1 MRFLRLFRLGFTA
14 RVTLIL
20 LASLVAIQI
29 LMVVAF
35 FMQRSHNTGSGFRLP
50 LPDQVAAI
58 AEIMEQTPA
67 DQRESILR
75 ALNGARFHTRVTTEK
90 LPPPPKTWRK
100 LTQVERVL
108 KRYLKSLGDREVTV
122 LLQTEHGRL
131 FEGFRPSSVVTVIVG
146 LKTGEKLVIEV
157 TGPFAVIFGFP
168 PGFWAGV
175 IGFLVTIL
183 AFLIIRR
190 ESRPLRSLAEAANK
204 IDLSDPLPIAD
215 SPSSAPEIRA
225 VIAAFNGMQERIT
238 GLIKSRM
245 EMVGSFSHDVRTY
258 ATRLRLRAEL
268 IPDEAEKTRAIRDIE
283 DMISV
288 VNDAL
293 LALQD
298 RPEMAADELVD
309 VGELV
314 SEEIEEQ
321 RRVGATASLALPISS
336 GSALV
341 LGSGTGL
348 RRVFHNLIQNAVL
361 YGGDVQASVEVSGE
375 SIRVLIE
382 DSGPGIPHE
391 WRARVVQPFVRL
403 EGSRN
408 RKTGGAGLGLA
419 IAGKIVEG
427 HGGRLAIDDAPG
439 GGARITVELPLFEVE
454 AEESR
459 ELDA

>member
-1 MRFLRLFRLGFTA
+1 MRFLSLFRFGFTA

-20 LASLVAIQI
+20 LASLVIIQI
-29 LMVVAF
+29 LMVLAF
-35 FMQRSHNTGSGFRLP
+35 FMQRSQDTGSGFRLP
-50 LPDQVAAI
+50 FPDQVAAI

-75 ALNGARFHTRVTTEK
+75 ALNGARFHTRVTTEE
-90 LPPPPKTWRK
+90 LPPPPKNWRK
-100 LTQVERVL
+100 LTQVESVL
-108 KRYLKSLGDREVTV
+108 KRYLQSLGHREVTV
-122 LLQTEHGRL
+122 LLQTEHGHL

-175 IGFLVTIL
+175 FGFIVTSL

-190 ESRPLRSLAEAANK
+190 ESRPLRRLAEAANK
-204 IDLSDPLPIAD
+204 IDLTDPQPIAD
-215 SPSSAPEIRA
+215 SPSSPPEIRA

-268 IPDEAEKTRAIRDIE
+268 IPDETERTRAIRDIE
-283 DMISV
+283 DMISF

-293 LALQD
+293 LAIQD
-298 RPEMAADELVD
+298 RPEMAADQLVD

-314 SEEIEEQ
+314 GEEIEEQ
-321 RRVGATASLALPISS
+321 RCAGATVSLTLPAASS
-336 GSALV
+336 SALV
-341 LGSGTGL
+341 LGSATGL

-361 YGGDVQASVEVSGE
+361 YGGNAQANVSVQGR
-375 SIRVLIE
+375 SIRILIE
-382 DSGPGIPHE
+382 DSGPGIPQE
-391 WRARVVQPFVRL
+391 WRASVMQPFVRM

-419 IAGKIVEG
+419 IAGKIVES
-427 HGGRLAIDDAPG
+427 HGGWLTIGDASG
-439 GGARITVELPLFEVE
+439 GGARITVELPLFEAEVE
-454 AEESR
+454 CDENVYA
-459 ELDA
+459 

>member
-1 MRFLRLFRLGFTA
+1 
-14 RVTLIL
+14 
-20 LASLVAIQI
+20 
-29 LMVVAF
+29 
-35 FMQRSHNTGSGFRLP
+35 
-50 LPDQVAAI
+50 
-58 AEIMEQTPA
+58 
-67 DQRESILR
+67 
-75 ALNGARFHTRVTTEK
+75 
-90 LPPPPKTWRK
+90 
-100 LTQVERVL
+100 
-108 KRYLKSLGDREVTV
+108 
-122 LLQTEHGRL
+122 
-131 FEGFRPSSVVTVIVG
+131 
-146 LKTGEKLVIEV
+146 
-157 TGPFAVIFGFP
+157 
-168 PGFWAGV
+168 
-175 IGFLVTIL
+175 
-183 AFLIIRR
+183 
-190 ESRPLRSLAEAANK
+190 
-204 IDLSDPLPIAD
+204 

-309 VGELV
+309 IGEIV

-454 AEESR
+454 AEGGR